1 MATSKIKDTI
11 KKVMPAVV
19 SIVISKSLES
29 IEKELA
35 HEFYGHAPLEG
46 LPEIPDEAV
55 DAHGM
60 VKIGGGSG
68 FVVNPNGVILTN
80 KHVVIDP
87 EAEYMVLL
95 NDGQKLKAAVLARD
109 PVEDIAILK
118 IEAVNLPTV
127 SLGNSDNIELG
138 EEILAIGNALGLF
151 RNTVS
156 SGIVSGLSRTIKAAP
171 DPRAPVQEMRGLI
184 QTDAAIN
191 PGNSGGPLVNL
202 KGEAIGIN
210 AAIVYGAQNL
220 SFALPI
226 GAAKRDLEDLKKFGH
241 IKRPL
246 LGLRY
251 VNVDENLKAKM
262 KLAADYG
269 ALVLGHGPRRE
280 GVIPGSPAHVAGI
293 QEKDHIIECNGEKI
307 TEEKTIQ
314 DFLENLSV
322 GDTMRL
328 KLLRKGKPMELK
340 VVLAERK

>member
-1 MATSKIKDTI
+1 
-11 KKVMPAVV
+11 MPAVV
-19 SIVISKSLES
+19 SIIISKSLEE
-29 IEKELA
+29 IEKEMA
-35 HEFYGHAPLEG
+35 HEFYGHIPLGG
-46 LPEIPDEAV
+46 LPEIPEEAV

-68 FVVNPNGVILTN
+68 FIVDPAGIIITN

-87 EAEYMVLL
+87 NSEYMVLL
-95 NDGQKLKAAVLARD
+95 NNGQKLKARVLARD

-118 IEAVNLPTV
+118 VEAKDLPTV
-127 SLGNSDNIELG
+127 KLGDSAKTELG

-156 SGIVSGLSRTIKAAP
+156 FGIVSGLSRSIKASS
-171 DPRAPVQEMRGLI
+171 DPHSPVQEMRGLI

-202 KGEAIGIN
+202 NGEAIGIN

-226 GAAKRDLEDLKKFGH
+226 NSAKRDLADLQKFGH

-251 VNVDENLKAKM
+251 VVVDENLKTKM
-262 KLAADYG
+262 KLATDYG
-269 ALVLGHGPRRE
+269 VLVLGHGPKRE
-280 GVIPGSPAHVAGI
+280 GVMPGTPAAKAGLK
-293 QEKDHIIECNGEKI
+293 EKDHIIECNGERLS
-307 TEEKTIQ
+307 EEKTLQ
-314 DFLENLSV
+314 DFLEDMAV
-322 GDTMRL
+322 GDAMDIKFYRA
-328 KLLRKGKPMELK
+328 GKPMDAR
-340 VVLAERK
+340 VILAERK